1 VTWKAFACPHKKN
14 QQSKIDR
21 SLNLNACAKKNDRRP
36 ASKFLVSG
44 YWNGVEEPNLLV
56 FNVLAILVTALLDLF
71 RNAHLAGKAAFA
83 AYAKILR
90 LKSLHRKE
98 P

>member
-1 VTWKAFACPHKKN
+1 M
-14 QQSKIDR
+14 DR
-21 SLNLNACAKKNDRRP
+21 SLNLNARAKKNDRRP

-44 YWNGVEEPNLLV
+44 YWNGVGRHNLLV
-56 FNVLAILVTALLDLF
+56 FSSLVADMGGHEHRF
-71 RNAHLAGKAAFA
+71 CSGFAAGKASSP